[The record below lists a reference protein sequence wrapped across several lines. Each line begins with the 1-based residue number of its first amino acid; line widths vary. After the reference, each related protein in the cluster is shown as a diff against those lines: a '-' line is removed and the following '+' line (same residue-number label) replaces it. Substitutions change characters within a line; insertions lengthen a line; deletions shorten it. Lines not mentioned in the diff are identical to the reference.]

1 MEKLNLY
8 QKLHKIQSQILG
20 LGKDKASNS
29 YKYVTGSKVLEH
41 IKPLMN
47 DYGLILKQEI
57 LSIDNK
63 RQDYATSLVQNQETK
78 IWSGKPKSEILTK
91 VMMRF
96 TWIDTESGEKD
107 ENLFGAN
114 GQNDWEKGLGSALTY
129 AERYFLLKYFHIATD
144 EDDIDNP
151 ERKEEELRLQKEAE
165 EAQKKET
172 ERLTEINKKLV
183 RCKTEET
190 LKDEF
195 LKLSEQDR
203 KIFVKLVTELK
214 LKLTVKQ

>member
-1 MEKLNLY
+1 MEKLNLH

-47 DYGLILKQEI
+47 EFGLILKQEI
-57 LSIDNK
+57 LSIDNE

-78 IWSGKPKSEILTK
+78 IWTGKPKSEILTK

-96 TWIDTESGEKD
+96 TWIDSETGEKD

-151 ERKEEELRLQKEAE
+151 ERKEEELRIQKEAE

-172 ERLTEINKKLV
+172 ERLTEINKNLV
-183 RCKTEET
+183 KCKTEET

-195 LKLSEQDR
+195 LKLSEQDK
-203 KIFVKLVTELK
+203 KIFGKLVTELK

>member
-8 QKLHKIQSQILG
+8 QKLHKIQSQVLG
-20 LGKDKASNS
+20 LGKDKDGQN
-29 YKYVTGSKVLEH
+29 YKYVTGTKVIDH

-47 DYGLILKQEI
+47 ELGLILKQEI
-57 LSIDNK
+57 LSIDNE

-78 IWSGKPKSEILTK
+78 IWSGKPKSEILSK

-96 TWIDTESGEKD
+96 TWIDVQSGDKD

-151 ERKEEELRLQKEAE
+151 ERKEEELKAQKEQE

-172 ERLTEINKKLV
+172 ERLTNINKMLV
-183 RCKTEET
+183 KCATEEV
-190 LKDEF
+190 LKEEF
-195 LKLSEQDR
+195 LKLSKEDQ
-203 KIFVKLVTELK
+203 KIFSKLVTELK
-214 LKLTVKQ
+214 TKLNTK

>member
-1 MEKLNLY
+1 MEKLTLY
-8 QKLHKIQSQILG
+8 QKLHEIQSQILG
-20 LGKDKASNS
+20 LGKDKSSNS

-47 DYGLILKQEI
+47 KHGLILKQEV
-57 LSIDNK
+57 LTIDNE
-63 RQDYATSLVQNQETK
+63 RQDYLVAVNTPNQKT
-78 IWSGKPKSEILTK
+78 KSEILTK

-96 TWIDTESGEKD
+96 TWIDVQSGEKD

-151 ERKEEELRLQKEAE
+151 ERKEEELKLQQEQE

-172 ERLTEINKKLV
+172 ERLTEINKILV
-183 RCKTEET
+183 KCATEES
-190 LKDEF
+190 LKEEF
-195 LKLSEQDR
+195 LKLSKEDQ
-203 KIFVKLVTELK
+203 KTFSKLVTELK
-214 LKLTVKQ
+214 LKLTQK